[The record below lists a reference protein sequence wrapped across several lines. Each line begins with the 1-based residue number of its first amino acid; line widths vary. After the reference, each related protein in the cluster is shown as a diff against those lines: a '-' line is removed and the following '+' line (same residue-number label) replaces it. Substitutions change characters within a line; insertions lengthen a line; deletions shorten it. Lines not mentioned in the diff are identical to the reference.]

1 MKWLIYSELERSRK
15 SAVLSVIFA
24 VLAVGIF
31 VLIALSFN
39 YGNLGKLPIEAK
51 ESFFDM
57 NNSVSVPLI
66 AIISGFIIEVLI
78 SSPSRIAL

>member
-1 MKWLIYSELERSRK
+1 MKWLIYSELARSRK

-51 ESFFDM
+51 ESF
-57 NNSVSVPLI
+57 LI
-66 AIISGFIIEVLI
+66 
-78 SSPSRIAL
+78 

>member
-15 SAVLSVIFA
+15 SAVLSVIFT

-51 ESFFDM
+51 ESFYEQ
-57 NNSVSVPLI
+57 L
-66 AIISGFIIEVLI
+66 GFCSADCDNIGIY
-78 SSPSRIAL
+78 R

>member
-15 SAVLSVIFA
+15 SAVLSVIFT

-51 ESFFDM
+51 ESF
-57 NNSVSVPLI
+57 LI
-66 AIISGFIIEVLI
+66 
-78 SSPSRIAL
+78 